1 MPAASSADSVLLVL
15 LAHASGRHLVV
26 ISDVGR
32 IRTVHKPHAPTI
44 RIADHL
50 AMNVGVD
57 PCEAVKANRR
67 VVEGCL
73 PSPRGIAAVGRFV
86 MDQRAENGRLLAG
99 FSPFGVGIR
108 MGFTPVN
115 TSWPF
120 PRRFQIYERG
130 LSIAVL
136 GNTVWASRETIL
148 SIRQGSLSIRIR
160 WALAGGTQSAAL
172 SSWFQTQRIAQ
183 ALASADYEITG

>member
-1 MPAASSADSVLLVL
+1 
-15 LAHASGRHLVV
+15 
-26 ISDVGR
+26 
-32 IRTVHKPHAPTI
+32 
-44 RIADHL
+44 
-50 AMNVGVD
+50 
-57 PCEAVKANRR
+57 
-67 VVEGCL
+67 
-73 PSPRGIAAVGRFV
+73 

-136 GNTVWASRETIL
+136 GNTVWAPRETIL

-183 ALASADYEITG
+183 ALASAGYEITG